1 MKIAHIT
8 TIASTLN
15 LLLMNQLGSIR
26 QDGYE
31 VVTIST
37 PGADVS
43 LVEAAGFR
51 HIPVPMERGISPVAD
66 LVSLW
71 RLYRVI
77 RLEGFTIVHTHN
89 PKPGLIGQLA
99 AKMARTPIIVNTVH
113 GYYFHEHMSP
123 AWRQFFISM
132 EKVASRCSDVILS
145 QNSEDIQTAIQE
157 GICSLEK
164 IQLLGNGIDLSQ
176 FDPDRIAHSALR
188 QKRAE
193 LGITEGDPVIGFV
206 GRLAAKRKGFL
217 DYILAGQQVI
227 KSVQNVRLLIVGDPD
242 TGKSDAVD
250 PAILSDNSLSNH
262 SIFLGRRPYQ
272 EMPLL
277 YALMDAV
284 VLPSLFEGFPRVVME
299 ASAMGVP
306 VVATN
311 VKGNREAVAHEGNGL
326 LVPLRDVQA
335 LAKAIVELLTDSAKA
350 RRMGEEGRKIAQER
364 FDERLVFEKVK
375 AEYARLLRK
384 KGLRL
389 PKGHPVPTVPL

>member
-8 TIASTLN
+8 TVASTLN
-15 LLLMNQLGSIR
+15 LLLLNQLGSIR
-26 QDGYE
+26 QAGYE

-43 LVEAAGFR
+43 IVEATGFR
-51 HIPVPMERGISPVAD
+51 HIPVPMERSISPVAD

-71 RLYRVI
+71 RLYRVV
-77 RLEGFTIVHTHN
+77 RREGFTIVHTHN

-113 GYYFHEHMSP
+113 GFYFHQHMSP
-123 AWRQFFISM
+123 ARRQFFISM
-132 EKVASRCSDVILS
+132 EKVASHCSDVILS

-157 GICSLEK
+157 GICPVEK

-193 LGITEGDPVIGFV
+193 LGFTEGAPVIGFV

-217 DYILAGQQVI
+217 DYLLAGQQVI
-227 KSVQNVRLLIVGDPD
+227 KNVQDVRLLIVGAPDP
-242 TGKSDAVD
+242 GKSDTVD
-250 PAILSDNSLSNH
+250 PAILNDSSLSTH
-262 SIFLGRRPYQ
+262 SVFMGRRPYQ

-277 YALMDAV
+277 YALMDVV
-284 VLPSLFEGFPRVVME
+284 VLPSLFEGLPRVVME

-306 VVATN
+306 VVTTN
-311 VKGNREAVAHEGNGL
+311 VRGNREAVEHGSNGL
-326 LVPLRDVQA
+326 LVPLGDVQA
-335 LAKAIVELLTDSAKA
+335 LADAIIELLTDQEKA
-350 RRMGEEGRKIAQER
+350 QRMGEEGRRIALER

-375 AEYARLLRK
+375 AEYARLLHE
-384 KGLRL
+384 KGLPL
-389 PKGHPVPTVPL
+389 PKPLPAKELLA